1 MLLKVIRFLLPTATQ
16 AKLLVAASCLEKG
29 FHSSH
34 MCCFVIL
41 KRFKRF
47 KCFKTFIYSIINSN
61 LLEKQSHYALH

>member
-41 KRFKRF
+41 KRFK
-47 KCFKTFIYSIINSN
+47 CFKTFIYSIINSN